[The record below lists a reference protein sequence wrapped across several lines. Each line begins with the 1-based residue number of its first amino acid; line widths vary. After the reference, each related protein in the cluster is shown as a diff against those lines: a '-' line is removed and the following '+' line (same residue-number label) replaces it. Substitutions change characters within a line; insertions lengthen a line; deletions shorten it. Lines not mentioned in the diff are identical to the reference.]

1 MNIIKLFSV
10 QGLTLIVVSFFLL
23 GCGEKSKGPEP
34 LGALKEYVDPTTSFK
49 VQYPQNWKEIQKE
62 SGRRFMAFP
71 GKDASDAFRKVYAMP
86 GEVNNSAAQIAVFLQ
101 PLRGR
106 ILDSVVLDNMTD
118 MINDSLYTEKRR
130 TTIAGLPA
138 YRLRY
143 RYNLADGLYEG
154 EKYIVVKDTA
164 YATVLEFSA
173 FTDSYSFYKPTFDNI
188 AKNFIPAS
196 NPIVKKQDTLIQN
209 AEAAPPSPT
218 SRIVNGTGFAIS
230 IPDNFNGVRTQNS
243 GTIYSVSFQGDRLDC
258 TIQVDVI
265 DASKQKNLAKIVE
278 DNKKAYGAA
287 SASKTTLGGVEAYY
301 MNYSF
306 GGNVQS
312 RVYFAIKGDKMF
324 RVTMN
329 YFIPKQ
335 DVYKPV
341 FEKSISTF
349 RMM

>member
-1 MNIIKLFSV
+1 MDISKYFSV
-10 QGLTLIVVSFFLL
+10 KGLTVFILAMLLL

-34 LGALKEYVDPTTSFK
+34 LGSLKSYTDPATSFK
-49 VQYPQNWKEIQKE
+49 VQYPGNWKELQKE

-86 GEVNNSAAQIAVFLQ
+86 GEINNSAAQIAVFLQ
-101 PLRGR
+101 PTRGR
-106 ILDSVVLDNMTD
+106 ILDSIVLDNMTD
-118 MINDSLYTEKRR
+118 MISDSLYTEKRR

-173 FTDSYSFYKPTFDNI
+173 FSDSYSFYKPTFDNI
-188 AKNFIPAS
+188 AKNFVPAS
-196 NPIVKKQDTLIQN
+196 NPIEKKPDTLVQN
-209 AEAAPPSPT
+209 AEAAPPSAT
-218 SRIVNGTGFAIS
+218 SRVINGTGFSIS
-230 IPDNFNGVRTQNS
+230 VPDNFNGVKTQNA
-243 GTIYSVSFQGDRLDC
+243 GTMYSVSFQGDRLDC

-265 DASKQKNLAKIVE
+265 DASKQKNLSKIVE

-287 SASKTTLGGVEAYY
+287 AASKTTLGGVEAYY

-335 DVYKPV
+335 DVYKQV
-341 FEKSISTF
+341 FEKSIGTF
-349 RMM
+349 RML

>member
-1 MNIIKLFSV
+1 MDISTFAPVRGLAIFIISA
-10 QGLTLIVVSFFLL
+10 LIL

-34 LGALKEYVDPTTSFK
+34 LGTLKTYTDPATSFS
-49 VQYPQNWKEIQKE
+49 VQYPDNWKELQKE

-86 GEVNNSAAQIAVFLQ
+86 GEINNSAAQIAVFLQ
-101 PLRGR
+101 PTRGR
-106 ILDSVVLDNMTD
+106 ILDSIVLDNMSD

-154 EKYIVVKDTA
+154 EKYVVVKDTA

-173 FTDSYSFYKPTFDNI
+173 FSDSYSFYKPTFDKI
-188 AKNFIPAS
+188 AKAFIPAS
-196 NPIVKKQDTLIQN
+196 NPKEKKPDTVVQN

-230 IPDNFNGVRTQNS
+230 IPDNFNGVKTQNA
-243 GTIYSVSFQGDRLDC
+243 GTLYSVSFQGDRLDC

-265 DASKQKNLAKIVE
+265 DASKQKNLTKIVE
-278 DNKKAYGAA
+278 DNKKAYGVSAA
-287 SASKTTLGGVEAYY
+287 SKSTLGGVEAYY

-312 RVYFAIKGDKMF
+312 RVYFAIKGDKMY

-335 DVYKPV
+335 DVYKAV
-341 FEKSISTF
+341 FEKCISTF